1 VAACSDA
8 DNCNPTPHP
17 TSPATLAMEVE
28 PFTESVAPAAMM
40 IAAEACPLEQA
51 SVVPALH
58 GTRPAETLNIDAP
71 PAEQA
76 AASSDSDSSSSSI
89 NKRSA
94 LVDQTMI
101 SIPSLLPSPQPFSS
115 ATLFGP
121 RARSPPPA
129 SADMCSA
136 LRWQRWEA
144 SERRI
149 HGAVP
154 FPLSRQSWLPAVVGS
169 NSRHAQLAAALLRVV
184 TNADSASQHARDATY
199 TQRTLSPPRV
209 RRARARAAAVTN
221 PKSSLR
227 ASKPPPPDFP
237 FVPLPPKA
245 TSQFLPFI
253 SEWQRLL
260 SPMAVSFGGASGG
273 WYRNPAAL
281 LQQITDGVSLGY
293 DGDRTGF
300 IIQPNHPSAK
310 LPEVSAVVDKEILD
324 ELRLRRMAG
333 PFTEQQVR
341 EMFPFF
347 RTSPMAVVPKSDGGW
362 RIIDDLTH
370 EGADLDGLIEAAQQ
384 SGDDDRES
392 RHLQLQAVNAH
403 ISDEEARVR
412 YHSFDEAVR
421 MVRRLGRGCW
431 LAKVD
436 WKAAF
441 RQIAV
446 CRDDWPLLGLHWRGR
461 LFVRLVL
468 PFGARSSPAR
478 FTQFAQAFAGMLR
491 RCNVPGPSG
500 ERFRHVMYYLDDFL
514 LADASREECAALM
527 QAMDDLAQRLGVT
540 LHPTKR
546 DGPTQVLTFLGIGI
560 DTRQMRIF
568 LPDDKKQKVKRV
580 CAQLLAAADNGVSLR
595 QLQSAIGL
603 LLHAGRVVQPGRLMT
618 RRLVELMR
626 VLLRRDASARP
637 YERIP
642 LPPDARD
649 DLQWWIDGL
658 DAWDGV
664 SMMPLDDSW
673 TEPIVM
679 QSDASTSEGAG
690 AVLFAPQPTSTA
702 AAAAVAGDAHSLTA
716 WFHYAW
722 PARELSQF
730 RRLPIAALEMAAI
743 AIALNTFGPQLR
755 GRCIHIHSD
764 SANAVANMTRQA
776 PASPL
781 NMRMLRGI
789 HATAWLHDIRI
800 KLTSH
805 IAGVRNV
812 FADAASRLR
821 VQTADMLASLQLP
834 PETRQ
839 AASLPEWLITLVASA
854 PSEVLRN

>member
-1 VAACSDA
+1 
-8 DNCNPTPHP
+8 
-17 TSPATLAMEVE
+17 MQVE
-28 PFTESVAPAAMM
+28 PFSITSAAVSG
-40 IAAEACPLEQA
+40 ACPVEQA
-51 SVVPALH
+51 SAVSALH
-58 GTRPAETLNIDAP
+58 DTRPAETLNNDAP
-71 PAEQA
+71 A
-76 AASSDSDSSSSSI
+76 AAPHALAADDNAAQLLSPPPPISD
-89 NKRSA
+89 K
-94 LVDQTMI
+94 LW
-101 SIPSLLPSPQPFSS
+101 
-115 ATLFGP
+115 P

-129 SADMCSA
+129 EMCSA
-136 LRWQRWEA
+136 LRWRRWEA
-144 SERRI
+144 LERRT
-149 HGAVP
+149 HAAVP
-154 FPLSRQSWLPAVVGS
+154 FPLSRQSWLPTVAGS
-169 NSRHAQLAAALLRVV
+169 ESRHAQLAAALLRVV
-184 TNADSASQHARDATY
+184 TNSDNVSQRSAAERNIV
-199 TQRTLSPPRV
+199 QRSLSPPHRV
-209 RRARARAAAVTN
+209 CRATNSKKSQRAAA
-221 PKSSLR
+221 
-227 ASKPPPPDFP
+227 PDFH
-237 FVPLPPKA
+237 FVPLPPTA

-260 SPMAVSFGGASGG
+260 SPMAVSFGQASGG
-273 WYRNPAAL
+273 WYRNPATL

-310 LPEVSAVVDKEILD
+310 LPEVSAVVDQEILD

-341 EMFPFF
+341 QMFPFF

-370 EGADLDGLIEAAQQ
+370 EGADLDGLVENSADH
-384 SGDDDRES
+384 DDDHES
-392 RHLQLQAVNAH
+392 RHLSVNAH

-446 CRDDWPLLGLHWRGR
+446 CRDDWPLLGLNWRGR

-491 RCNVPGPSG
+491 RCNVPSG
-500 ERFRHVMYYLDDFL
+500 ARFRHVMYYLDDFL

-527 QAMDDLAQRLGVT
+527 HAMDDLAQRLGVT

-560 DTRQMRIF
+560 DTQQMRIF
-568 LPDDKKQKVKRV
+568 LPDDKKRKVKRV
-580 CAQLLAAADNGVSLR
+580 CADLLAADNGVSLR

-603 LLHAGRVVQPGRLMT
+603 LLHCGRVVQPGRLMT

-626 VLLRRDASARP
+626 VLLRRDARP

-642 LPPDARD
+642 LPLDARD
-649 DLQWWIDGL
+649 DLQWWMDGL

-664 SMMPLDDSW
+664 SMLPLDDSW

-679 QSDASTSEGAG
+679 QSDASTSDGAG
-690 AVLFAPQPTSTA
+690 AVLFAPQPTA
-702 AAAAVAGDAHSLTA
+702 AAAAIAGDAHSLTA

-722 PARELSQF
+722 PARDVSQF
-730 RRLPIAALEMAAI
+730 CRLPIAALEMAAI

-755 GRCIHIHSD
+755 GRCIRIHSD
-764 SANAVANMTRQA
+764 SANAVANMNRQA
-776 PASPL
+776 PVSPL

-789 HATAWLHDIRI
+789 HATAWLHDVRI

-805 IAGVRNV
+805 IAGDRNV

-821 VQTADMLASLQLP
+821 VQTADKLAALQLP
-834 PETRQ
+834 PGTRLP
-839 AASLPEWLITLVASA
+839 ANVPEWMNTLVASA
-854 PSEVLRN
+854 PKEVLRD